1 MFFKDPGSITAYTID
16 WAPWLGTDTISSST
30 WIVPVGITKTSDAN
44 TTTKTTI
51 FLSGGSQTL
60 GTIYEITNQIITV
73 ATLKELRTFLIQM
86 AQNKNGNWVIR

>member
-44 TTTKTTI
+44 TTTAFGLFIAGNK
-51 FLSGGSQTL
+51 SSDASNQAVAGRGL
-60 GTIYEITNQIITV
+60 GKLLYD
-73 ATLKELRTFLIQM
+73 
-86 AQNKNGNWVIR
+86 